1 MDYAH
6 LEHLLFNIFPFDLLT
21 EAERTSL
28 LSRQTVRMQ
37 TFTRGE
43 LIHLQH
49 EVCQNLDVILDGSV
63 SVQHIDLEGN
73 SLFIRELQAGELLG
87 ANLLFAS
94 RNLYP
99 MTVSAEQRAVIASLK
114 PADILNCCQRNAAFM
129 RGVMQVISDRSI
141 VLTDKIQALAVKS
154 IRQTLLDY
162 FQYESKRQQSQTIR
176 LPLSKKSLAERLGI
190 QRTSLSREMQKM
202 RQEGLI
208 NFDVH
213 TVTLLG

>member
-6 LEHLLFNIFPFDLLT
+6 LERLLFNIFPFDLLT
-21 EAERTSL
+21 EAERTSI
-28 LSRQTVRMQ
+28 LSRQAVRLQ
-37 TFTRGE
+37 NFTRGE
-43 LIHLQH
+43 LIHLQN
-49 EVCQNLDVILDGSV
+49 EICQNLDVILDGSV

-99 MTVSAEQRAVIASLK
+99 MTVSAEQPAVIASLK

-141 VLTDKIQALAVKS
+141 VLTDKLQALAVKS